1 MKILSCGAGMQ
12 STALALISCDQ
23 TRNDMKHPEVPRYDA
38 VIYCDLGK
46 EPVWVSEQ
54 VAFIQRACDK
64 SEIPFYILQSNLY
77 EDYLQNF
84 GVGRVSSIPFW
95 TLDSDGKEGRI
106 ARRACTV
113 DHKVLMIQ
121 KFVRY
126 ELLGYRPYQ
135 HTRAEDVGAHELH
148 IGFSLEESQ
157 RSFISRH
164 PMFVNRFPLIE
175 MGWKRPDC
183 YRYNM
188 EEWGLDSKASACL
201 FCPFHRNHFY
211 QHLKSN
217 FPDDY
222 RSVVDFDRMLE
233 ERQPLTKIRNRIF
246 LSRSRKRICELTEQ
260 DCNDAQTFNYLGRQV
275 WTGF

>member
-54 VAFIQRACDK
+54 VAFIQKACDYC
-64 SEIPFYILQSNLY
+64 EIPFYILQSNLY

-113 DHKVLMIQ
+113 D
-121 KFVRY
+121 Y
-126 ELLGYRPYQ
+126 
-135 HTRAEDVGAHELH
+135 
-148 IGFSLEESQ
+148 SLRNVS
-157 RSFISRH
+157 SKK
-164 PMFVNRFPLIE
+164 
-175 MGWKRPDC
+175 GW
-183 YRYNM
+183 
-188 EEWGLDSKASACL
+188 A
-201 FCPFHRNHFY
+201 
-211 QHLKSN
+211 
-217 FPDDY
+217 
-222 RSVVDFDRMLE
+222 
-233 ERQPLTKIRNRIF
+233 
-246 LSRSRKRICELTEQ
+246 
-260 DCNDAQTFNYLGRQV
+260 
-275 WTGF
+275 